1 MTGTD
6 TSRSLKVRIVSGE
19 FTCGIFACIPTF
31 QTVEILS
38 HTSIDFLAIEAEHAA
53 TNVSIVHQQIV
64 AAGGRK
70 PILVRVSSETSDTLK
85 PLLDLGVDGLMV
97 PNVHT
102 AEQARQIVSLTRFG
116 PEGRRG
122 VGGSVRAAMWGLD
135 KNYYHSGPSRA
146 AVTVQIES
154 REALANLREICAV
167 NGIDA
172 VFFGPN
178 DLAAQMGF
186 PGQPNAPA
194 VRDAME
200 DGMRL
205 ARQCGVIT
213 GCLAAADQIAHWRA
227 CGGSFFISG
236 SDVGVLMQ
244 GANAIAAIAAGSS
257 RDGA

>member
-1 MTGTD
+1 MNGAEK
-6 TSRSLKVRIVSGE
+6 SRSLKERIVAGDY
-19 FTCGIFACIPTF
+19 TCGIFACIPTF
-31 QTVEILS
+31 QTIEILS

-70 PILVRVSSETSDTLK
+70 PVLVRVSSETSDTLK
-85 PLLDLGVDGLMV
+85 PLLDLGIDGLMV

-102 AEQARQIVSLTRFG
+102 AEQARHIVSLTRFG

-135 KNYYHSGPSRA
+135 KTYYHSGPSRV

-154 REALANLREICAV
+154 REAVANLDEICQV
-167 NGIDA
+167 DGIDA

-186 PGQPNAPA
+186 PGQPNAPE
-194 VRDAME
+194 VRLTME
-200 DGMRL
+200 RGMRL
-205 ARQCGVIT
+205 ARQHGVVT
-213 GCLAAADQIAHWRA
+213 GCLAAPDQIAHWRA

-236 SDVGVLMQ
+236 SDIGVLLQ
-244 GANAIAAIAAGSS
+244 GTNSIASIAAGST
-257 RDGA
+257 